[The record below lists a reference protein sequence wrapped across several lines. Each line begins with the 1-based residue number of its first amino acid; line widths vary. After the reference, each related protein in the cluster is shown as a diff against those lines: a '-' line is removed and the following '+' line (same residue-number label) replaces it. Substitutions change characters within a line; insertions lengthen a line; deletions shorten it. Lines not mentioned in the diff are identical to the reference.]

1 MAFVPPA
8 GDGAAPKRGLGA
20 GAIIGIVA
28 GVVVLVMLICGG
40 VGVAVLMPALSKA
53 RDRDAAQQANTM
65 REAMLLVQNI
75 ALYSMN
81 NNDDLPSGRAWT
93 SEIAAFF
100 PDAATMQVALDSDR
114 VDGAAPDY
122 IYLPPPPRKGETV
135 GKLSDIADPSTYII
149 LHEDFTRMPARFQTV
164 VVAMADGSVRTMER
178 ATLEAM
184 LAAQKQ
190 AVPPAATDGTGGP
203 G

>member
-53 RDRDAAQQANTM
+53 REAAQQANTM

-81 NNDDLPSGRAWT
+81 NNDDLPSRRAWT

-122 IYLPPPPRKGETV
+122 IYLPPPPRNGATV
-135 GKLSDIADPSTYII
+135 GKLSDIANPSTYVI

-184 LAAQKQ
+184 LVAQQQAA
-190 AVPPAATDGTGGP
+190 PPAATDGTGGP

>member
-1 MAFVPPA
+1 MSEMPPA
-8 GDGAAPKRGLGA
+8 GVGASAKRGLGA

-28 GVVVLVMLICGG
+28 GVVVLVVLICGG

-53 RDRDAAQQANTM
+53 RETAQQANTT
-65 REAMLLVQNI
+65 REAMLLIQNI

-100 PDAATMQVALDSDR
+100 PDAATMQVVLDSDR

-135 GKLSDIADPSTYII
+135 GKLSDIADSSTYII
-149 LHEDFTRMPARFQTV
+149 LHEDFTRMPVKFQTV

-178 ATLEAM
+178 AALQAM
-184 LAAQKQ
+184 LAKQKQ
-190 AVPPAATDGTGGP
+190 AAPPVATDGTGGP